1 MSAPR
6 AGLPLA
12 EGTRVHF
19 VGIGGAGMSA
29 IACVLLARGHPVS
42 GSDLRES
49 DTTRRLRAAG
59 ATVVIGH
66 AAPHV
71 EGADVVVVSR
81 AVPDSNAEV
90 RAAAARGLPVVHRA
104 QMLAALMAGRR
115 VIAVAGT
122 HGKTTTTAM
131 LGAVLTCAGR
141 DPTVLVGGDVA
152 AFGGTARVGAGAD
165 VIAEVDESDGSLVCV
180 APDVAVITPL
190 DATDHLDHYGSED
203 RLAETFRRF
212 LDAVPESG
220 FAAVCTDAAGGRAQA
235 GAPRPRMVTY
245 GLEPGALYGAR
256 VVEAAGRR
264 TVLEAH
270 RGATA
275 LGRIE
280 LTIPGAYNAQN
291 ALAALAVATELGVAA
306 DVVAAALREFAGVAR
321 RFSVRGDVAGVLVVD
336 DYAHN
341 PTKVAALLAGARKG
355 WPQARIIAVFQP
367 HRYTRTQTVGEQFG
381 PVFGAADEVIVTDLY
396 AADEPPIP
404 GVDAGIIVR
413 AVSAH
418 RPVRFVPDLADAA
431 ALLAAEARPG
441 DLVLTVG
448 AGDVWKVADDLVAR
462 LSAGRG
468 GPRTTAEA
476 RRA

>member
-1 MSAPR
+1 MRAG
-6 AGLPLA
+6 AGLPLEPGA
-12 EGTRVHF
+12 RVHF

-29 IACVLLARGHPVS
+29 IARVLLARGHPVS

-49 DTTRRLRAAG
+49 ETTRRLRAAG
-59 ATVVIGH
+59 ALVSIGH

-71 EGADVVVVSR
+71 DGADVIVVSR
-81 AVPDSNAEV
+81 AVPDGNSEV
-90 RAAAARGLPVVHRA
+90 QAAAARGLPIVHRA
-104 QMLAALMAGRR
+104 QMLADLMTGHH

-131 LGAVLTCAGR
+131 LGAVLTRAGR

-152 AFGGTARVGAGAD
+152 SFGGTARVGGGPD
-165 VIAEVDESDGSLVCV
+165 VIAEVDESDGSLVWV

-212 LDAVPESG
+212 LGAVPPSG
-220 FAAVCTDAAGGRAQA
+220 FAAICADAAGGRALAAEA
-235 GAPRPRMVTY
+235 GPRAVTY
-245 GLEPGALYGAR
+245 GLEPGAVYGAR

-270 RGATA
+270 RGGAA

-280 LTIPGAYNAQN
+280 LTVPGAYNAQN
-291 ALAALAVATELGVAA
+291 ALAALAVATELGIAPDVA
-306 DVVAAALREFAGVAR
+306 AAALREFEGVAR
-321 RFSVRGDVAGVLVVD
+321 RFSVRGDIGGVLVVD

-341 PTKVAALLAGARKG
+341 PTKVHALLAGARKG

-367 HRYTRTQTVGEQFG
+367 HRYSRTKTVGEQFG
-381 PVFGAADEVIVTDLY
+381 PVFGAADEVIVTGIY
-396 AADEPPIP
+396 AADEPPLP

-418 RPVRFVPDLADAA
+418 RPVRFVPDLTDAA
-431 ALLAAEARPG
+431 ALLAAEVRPG

-462 LSAGRG
+462 LAAG
-468 GPRTTAEA
+468 TTATPAEA
-476 RRA
+476 LGA